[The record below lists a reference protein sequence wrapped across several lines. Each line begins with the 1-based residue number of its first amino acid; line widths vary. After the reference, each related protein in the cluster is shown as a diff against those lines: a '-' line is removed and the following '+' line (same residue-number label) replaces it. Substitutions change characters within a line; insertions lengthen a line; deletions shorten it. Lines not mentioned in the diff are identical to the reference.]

1 MKFEQINRKFTE
13 AVSDLIAKGY
23 VINTATMSGSQGEV
37 GKVDLTDGKEIIRVV
52 LDNFGKPVVRLNDK
66 FYRLEGLELIVG
78 RVTDQVIPNSQDT
91 WQTAWTSNLEVLSS
105 EVFYEI
111 GRQHRDGSKWYGTR
125 EEAIDQQDKEAE
137 RYRTRYTEKKQE
149 FPEAAKETV
158 LPFIRRQ
165 PKCKS
170 VRLSEIEKITKHY
183 SRSRTG
189 RVSVQYVVN
198 ARGNS
203 YTLK

>member
-13 AVSDLIAKGY
+13 AVADLIAKGY

-91 WQTAWTSNLEVLSS
+91 WQTAWTRNLEVLSS

-125 EEAIDQQDKEAE
+125 EQAIDQQNKEAE
-137 RYRTRYTEKKQE
+137 RYRARYTEKKQE
-149 FPEAAKETV
+149 FSETAREVV

-170 VRLSEIEKITKHY
+170 VRLSEIEKVTKHY
-183 SRSRTG
+183 SKSRTG

-203 YTLK
+203 YTLR

>member
-13 AVSDLIAKGY
+13 AVADLIAKGY

-66 FYRLEGLELIVG
+66 FYRLDGLELIVG
-78 RVTDQVIPNSQDT
+78 RVTDQVTPNSQDT
-91 WQTAWTSNLEVLSS
+91 WQTAWTSNLEILSS

-125 EEAIDQQDKEAE
+125 EEAIAQQDREAE
-137 RYRTRYTEKKQE
+137 RYRTRYTEKQQE
-149 FPEAAKETV
+149 FSEAAREVV

-183 SRSRTG
+183 TKSRTG

>member
-13 AVSDLIAKGY
+13 AVAEWMAKGY
-23 VINTATMSGSQGEV
+23 LINTATMSGSQGEI
-37 GKVDLTDGKEIIRVV
+37 GKIDLTDGKEIIRVT
-52 LDNFGKPVVRLNDK
+52 LENFGKPVTRINER

-78 RVTDQVIPNSQDT
+78 RVTDKVTPNSQDA
-91 WQTAWTSNLEVLSS
+91 WQTAWTSNLEILSS

-111 GRQHRDGSKWYGTR
+111 GRQHRNGSKWYGTR
-125 EEAIDQQDKEAE
+125 EEAVAQQDKEAE
-137 RYRTRYTEKKQE
+137 RYRIRYMEKQQE
-149 FPEAAKETV
+149 FPEAAKQTV

-183 SRSRTG
+183 SKTRTG
-189 RVSVQYVVN
+189 RVFVQYVVN

-203 YTLK
+203 YTLR